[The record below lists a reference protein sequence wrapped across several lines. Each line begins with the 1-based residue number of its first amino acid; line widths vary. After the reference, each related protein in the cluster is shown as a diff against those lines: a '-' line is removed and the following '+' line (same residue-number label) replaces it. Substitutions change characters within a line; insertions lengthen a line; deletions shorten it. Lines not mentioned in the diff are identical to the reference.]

1 MGQLSVADPPQ
12 NAEATGSDKQDLSPA
27 GVDAYQSD
35 KSDGN
40 SAAQHS

>member
-1 MGQLSVADPPQ
+1 MGQFPVADPPPD
-12 NAEATGSDKQDLSPA
+12 AEATGSDKQDLSPA

-35 KSDGN
+35 KSNGN